1 MDVAVEYRHRSE
13 SFQVREC
20 TCAVTSRGCSRPMS
34 AMSPIET
41 RGGPHIFR
49 GPFARRRNKSR
60 VTESIEQT
68 MPHQTFEEVVL
79 PHLDAAHNYARWL
92 TKNDADALEEPS

>member
-1 MDVAVEYRHRSE
+1 MQSTDERH
-13 SFQVREC
+13 
-20 TCAVTSRGCSRPMS
+20 VTHTDRGRAADIPGLG
-34 AMSPIET
+34 AT
-41 RGGPHIFR
+41 RNR
-49 GPFARRRNKSR
+49 SR

-68 MPHQTFEEVVL
+68 LPHQTFEEVVL